1 MSENG
6 RNEQKK
12 VFKIEKFELKL
23 KLMNSETCTPL
34 FCSNRLFLPPI
45 SAEYSA
51 LHQECVPTTEVFF
64 MKIFF
69 SVMLI
74 IFSPRRSVTLCL
86 GSTVR
91 RWPGSIIISLF
102 NCFYLIIII
111 RCPGRWHASSAIPS
125 PRQGHY
131 SWINDFMDRQK
142 DVYSRNY
149 GG

>member
-6 RNEQKK
+6 RFEQKK
-12 VFKIEKFELKL
+12 VSKIEKFELKL
-23 KLMNSETCTPL
+23 KLMNSETCSTL

-45 SAEYSA
+45 SAVYSA

-69 SVMLI
+69 SILLI

-91 RWPGSIIISLF
+91 RWPGCIIIKLL
-102 NCFYLIIII
+102 NYFYLIIII
-111 RCPGRWHASSAIPS
+111 RWPDRWHASSATPS
-125 PRQGHY
+125 PRQGQY
-131 SWINDFMDRQK
+131 SWINDFMERQK